1 MNKEKIFTNKIN
13 IIIIA
18 IICTFLWGSAFPAV
32 KVGYELFNILS
43 NDVGGKLIFAGYRF
57 FLAGV
62 LYYNYYW
69 NKIFL
74 NYLEKI

>member
-32 KVGYELFNILS
+32 KVGY
-43 NDVGGKLIFAGYRF
+43 
-57 FLAGV
+57 
-62 LYYNYYW
+62 
-69 NKIFL
+69 
-74 NYLEKI
+74 